1 MQIWEPAL
9 KTQSS
14 QAGRET
20 MNLSGLEGTENP
32 SLSLESRSPS
42 LTQSAWSGKGD
53 MG

>member
-1 MQIWEPAL
+1 MQIWEPTL

-14 QAGRET
+14 QAGCET
-20 MNLSGLEGTENP
+20 MNLSGLERTENP
-32 SLSLESRSPS
+32 SLPLGAMSPS